1 MGRPAK
7 VTKHSLVIA
16 LSRSL
21 NIAQAARYLDVDRH
35 TVYDAAERFGVDL
48 STVFKRFSTQDQP
61 NPAPATPGSSS
72 PPMHP
77 QAVVEQTVNPQG
89 DIQRFR
95 LADYIGPYRGDA
107 SGLRTMRSLDRYRWL
122 RGK

>member
-7 VTKHSLVIA
+7 VTKYSLDIA

-21 NIAQAARYLDVDRH
+21 NIAQTARYLAVDRH
-35 TVYDAAERFGVDL
+35 TVYDAAKRFGVDL
-48 STVFKRFSTQDQP
+48 STLSKRFSTQDQP
-61 NPAPATPGSSS
+61 NPAPATPESSS

-77 QAVVEQTVNPQG
+77 QALIGQTVNPQG
-89 DIQRFR
+89 DIRRFR
-95 LADYIGPYRGDA
+95 LADYTGPYRGDA
-107 SGLRTMRSLDRYRWL
+107 SGLRTTGLLGRYHRL